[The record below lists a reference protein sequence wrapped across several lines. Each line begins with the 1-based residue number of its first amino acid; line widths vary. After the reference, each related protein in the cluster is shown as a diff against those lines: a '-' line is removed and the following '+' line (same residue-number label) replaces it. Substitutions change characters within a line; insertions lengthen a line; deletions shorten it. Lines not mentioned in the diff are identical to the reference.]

1 MILPISVK
9 NLTPGMV
16 LGHDIILDSGR
27 IFIKKGVI
35 LTDKHIN
42 YLTMSAVRDIYII
55 SGTDIK
61 SVIPFNEKNQDRA
74 CSSQSKQKTLGEVIY
89 AFESER
95 LFGQVPVTQIAGISE
110 SSAFLTGNMADVAH
124 IVDMVKIKSEH
135 TYRHCVN
142 VGIISA
148 IIGSW
153 LGYSDDEIRNLML
166 AGLLHDTG
174 KAIIP
179 LEILNKP
186 SKLNNEEM
194 RTMRSHSA
202 LSYKFLSDFNSFP
215 ESIKVGAL
223 QHHERLDGSGYPIG
237 LEAEDIHEFA
247 KIIAI
252 ADTYDAITSDRVYR
266 PRKAPIDAL
275 KIIQD
280 EICNGKLDPR
290 IGRNFLD
297 KASGFLGGK

>member
-1 MILPISVK
+1 MILPVFVK

-16 LGHDIILDSGR
+16 LGRDIILDGGR
-27 IFIKKGVI
+27 ILIKKGAK
-35 LTDKHIN
+35 LTDEHISC
-42 YLTMSAVRDIYII
+42 LTRLTIRDVYII

-61 SVIPFNEKNQDRA
+61 QIIPFNEKYQDRL

-89 AFESER
+89 AFESVR
-95 LFGQVPVTQIAGISE
+95 LFGQVPVTRMIGLTE
-110 SSAFLTGNMADVAH
+110 SSSLLTGNMADVVH
-124 IVDMVKIKSEH
+124 IIDMVKIKSEH

-148 IIGSW
+148 IIGNW
-153 LGYSDDEIRNLML
+153 LDYSGNEIRNLIL
-166 AGLLHDTG
+166 AGLLHDIG

-186 SKLNNEEM
+186 SKLNDEEM
-194 RTMRSHSA
+194 LTMRRHST
-202 LSYKFLSDFNSFP
+202 LSYNFLSDFNSISW
-215 ESIKVGAL
+215 SIKVGAL
-223 QHHERLDGSGYPIG
+223 QHHERLDGSGYPVG
-237 LEAEDIHEFA
+237 LEDEDIHEFA

-266 PRKAPIDAL
+266 PRKAPTEAL

-280 EICNGKLDPR
+280 EICDGKLDPR
-290 IGRNFLD
+290 IGRVFLE
-297 KASGFLGGK
+297 KASRFFLRH